1 MWQAIRFCHLSQI
14 EFTKWKIIWNAL
26 PTRSQ
31 IFADI
36 CKYLQRPMDTAF
48 KVKNVYIHML
58 RRACFKHYINQEV
71 DHYSSIE
78 QI

>member
-1 MWQAIRFCHLSQI
+1 MKNDL
-14 EFTKWKIIWNAL
+14 KGKGNAL
-26 PTRSQ
+26 PTRNQ

-71 DHYSSIE
+71 DHYSSID

>member
-1 MWQAIRFCHLSQI
+1 MKNDL
-14 EFTKWKIIWNAL
+14 KGKGNAL
-26 PTRSQ
+26 PTRNQ

-71 DHYSSIE
+71 GHYSSID